1 MDMQLI
7 QALEDLRQQWH
18 TVETDDARRVGL
30 LDRLDRLSL
39 LLTYQG
45 FDLEATRRE
54 NATLRR
60 AMKKSPH
67 RRN

>member
-7 QALEDLRQQWH
+7 QALDDLRQQW
-18 TVETDDARRVGL
+18 TQVETNDSRRVGL

-60 AMKKSPH
+60 AMKQSRH
-67 RRN
+67 RRH